1 MLKIL
6 RFLRPLVEACYKHP
20 YSVLFVSFVISIAA
34 ANYAL
39 KLGVDTDIANLL
51 PSSNPTVQALDKLQE
66 TAGSESEMKVAIKSP
81 SFEANKRFANDLIEE
96 SLKLYDPGIQDNFF
110 KRAEFRRETNV
121 LKDNALY
128 LATFNELE
136 NVISYLE
143 EEIQSAKEE
152 ANPFFIDFDDEE
164 EEGEDAEDKFSN
176 FEETYNEIIPSEYP
190 VNDDSTLVTV
200 KFFPSGSKSNIRYL
214 EDMFSVYD
222 SLVVAMQ
229 PTSYHPEMEVRY
241 GGRLKRHLN
250 EFESIMDDV
259 FSSFSLGI
267 SSVILLVLLY
277 FFFKKYIHYKR
288 GSKEDQQHSFWSHLI
303 RAPIPAF
310 IIGVPLVISLSWTF
324 GITHIFLEN
333 LNTMTSVLF
342 VILFG
347 LGIDYGIHYYAR
359 YIELRSAGMNVYDSI
374 LNAYE
379 RTGIAIFVS
388 AITTASALFV
398 LIFANFR
405 GFSEFGF
412 IAGLGILLALIAMLY
427 ILPAILTIFE
437 RFNLILFTKRSE
449 EKTVKTL
456 IKRYPF
462 ARTIILVCTVLSVAV
477 LINADRLKFE
487 YDFGNLEPEFVEYQ
501 EFREFT
507 EGIDESAKRNPAY
520 IIADSNEDVFEILDT
535 LRVKEEQNPETLIH
549 SYEALQERIPP
560 NEQMQQRKLEYI
572 DTIRNLLQDPFLK
585 DQKSEDLDILRRA
598 SGTTKPL
605 DVEEIPDYLK
615 NRFLTKEGELGK
627 FVIIYPKSN
636 MSDARRSIAFKDEI
650 GKISVSG
657 GTTYYAA
664 STSLVAAEMIDLM
677 RTESPY
683 MISATFLIIFILMYF
698 SFKSFKWTAIAL
710 SPLLIGL
717 IILFGIMLIFGMKF
731 NFYNLVVLPAIL
743 GIGVDNGAHL
753 AHRYHDEGMNS
764 MWSVLSSTGQHIT
777 IGSFTTMLGFAG
789 LLFTNHPGLQSIGIM
804 AMIGI
809 GMALFTALTFLPSL
823 VQYLEDTNKISF

>member
-6 RFLRPLVEACYKHP
+6 RFFRPLVEACYKHP
-20 YSVLFVSFVISIAA
+20 YSVLFVSLLISIAA
-34 ANYAL
+34 ASYAL
-39 KLGVDTDIANLL
+39 KLGIDTDIANLL
-51 PSSNPTVQALDKLQE
+51 PPSNPTVQALDKLQE
-66 TAGSESEMKVAIKSP
+66 TAGSETEMQVAIKSP
-81 SFEANKRFANDLIEE
+81 SFEANKRFANDLIQQ

-110 KRAEFRRETNV
+110 KRAEFKRETDV

-128 LATFNELE
+128 LATFEELE
-136 NVISYLE
+136 NVINFLKD
-143 EEIQSAKEE
+143 EIQTAKEE
-152 ANPFFIDFDDEE
+152 ANPFFIDFEE
-164 EEGEDAEDKFSN
+164 EEDDAEDNFSN
-176 FEETYNEIIPSEYP
+176 FEQTYNDLIPSKYP
-190 VNDDSTLVTV
+190 VNDDSTLVTI
-200 KFFPSGSKSNIRYL
+200 KFFPSGSKSNISYL
-214 EDMFSVYD
+214 EDMFSAYD

-229 PTSYHPEMEVRY
+229 PSSYHPEMEVRY

-250 EFESIMDDV
+250 EFESIMNDV

-288 GSKEDQQHSFWSHLI
+288 GRKQDQQYSFWSHLI
-303 RAPIPAF
+303 RSPIPAF
-310 IIGVPLVISLSWTF
+310 VIGIPLVISLTWTF

-398 LIFANFR
+398 LIFADFR

-412 IAGLGILLALIAMLY
+412 IAGLGILLALAAMLY
-427 ILPAILTIFE
+427 ILPALLTIFE
-437 RFNLILFTKRSE
+437 RYNLILFNKRSADKE
-449 EKTVKTL
+449 S
-456 IKRYPF
+456 INFFKRYPY
-462 ARTIILVCTVLSVAV
+462 ARSVILGCTVLSVAV
-477 LINADRLKFE
+477 LINADSLKFE
-487 YDFGNLEPEFVEYQ
+487 YDFGNLEPEFEEYQ

-507 EGIDESAKRNPAY
+507 EGIDESERRNPAY

-535 LRVKEEQNPETLIH
+535 LEIKKEQNPETLIH
-549 SYEALQERIPP
+549 SFEALQERIPP
-560 NEQMQQRKLEYI
+560 TGEMQQRKLEYI
-572 DTIRNLLQDPFLK
+572 DSVRTLLQDPFLK
-585 DQKSEDLDILRRA
+585 DQENEDLEILRRA
-598 SGTTKPL
+598 SGTMEPL

-615 NRFLTKEGELGK
+615 NRFLTKEGEVGK

-636 MSDARRSIAFKDEI
+636 MSDARRSMAFKDEI
-650 GKISVSG
+650 GKITISG
-657 GTTYYAA
+657 GKTYYAA

-677 RTESPY
+677 ITESPY

-698 SFKSFKWTAIAL
+698 SFNSFRWTAIAL

-717 IILFGIMLIFGMKF
+717 TILFGIMLVFGMKF

-764 MWSVLSSTGQHIT
+764 MWSVISSTGQHIT
-777 IGSFTTMLGFAG
+777 VGSFTTMLGFAG

-804 AMIGI
+804 AVIGI

-823 VQYLEDTNKISF
+823 VQYLEDTNKIRF